1 MFGSKPFTSYL
12 SRVFEKNVR
21 FDQKK
26 KVSSKLIK
34 GKTWFGS
41 FPLPISIW
49 VCLVHEFQIMY
60 SEKFFV
66 VLKLPSR

>member
-1 MFGSKPFTSYL
+1 MFGSKPFTFYL
-12 SRVFEKNVR
+12 SHVFEKIVR
-21 FDQKK
+21 FDKK

-34 GKTWFGS
+34 EKACSGS